1 MKEKAIESDW
11 KLPPAKE
18 MTDQHRQH
26 FFLQG
31 LCALQVILLAGGAGA
46 LLMGVSAVSSSSR

>member
-1 MKEKAIESDW
+1 MDEKAIVSDQ

-18 MTDQHRQH
+18 MTDQHRQR
-26 FFLQG
+26 FCLQG
-31 LCALQVILLAGGAGA
+31 LCAMHVILLAGGAGA